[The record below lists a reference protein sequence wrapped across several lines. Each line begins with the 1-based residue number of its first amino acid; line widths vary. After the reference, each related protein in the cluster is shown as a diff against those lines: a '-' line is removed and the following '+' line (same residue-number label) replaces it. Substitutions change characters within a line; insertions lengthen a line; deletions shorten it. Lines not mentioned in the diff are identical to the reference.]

1 MTQQCPLKIM
11 ILLHYQLHAG
21 SLGAEMKIELF
32 FTVTV
37 LVLCTEHMH

>member
-1 MTQQCPLKIM
+1 MTQQCPLTIM
-11 ILLHYQLHAG
+11 ILFHHQLRAG

-37 LVLCTEHMH
+37 LV